1 MKDPK
6 LERKTKWGKSRRRRR
21 ESVSSLQNVLVCV
34 EPVNGSGRIRSS
46 GTNLHLTWAGIHLN
60 MVTNIQSTQ
69 GALDLSNQTL

>member
-1 MKDPK
+1 MGKIK
-6 LERKTKWGKSRRRRR
+6 EKETRER
-21 ESVSSLQNVLVCV
+21 SVSSLQNVLVCV

-69 GALDLSNQTL
+69 GALDLSNQKL

>member
-1 MKDPK
+1 MGKIK
-6 LERKTKWGKSRRRRR
+6 EKEKRER
-21 ESVSSLQNVLVCV
+21 SVSSLQNVLVRV